1 MSSTLINLH
10 LFEIIPILLYLSG
23 LLYLGLRK
31 RNADSQ
37 KEDFILAGRTLTLP
51 AFIATLVTTWY
62 GGILGVGEFTW
73 LYGISNWFVFGLP
86 YYVFAILFAFFLSTR
101 IREAGGLSI
110 PDQFYRVYDN
120 RSGKLSGIFTFFI
133 TLPAPYCLMLGLF
146 IQMLTGWSLWVSISI
161 GTAVSMLYV
170 LSGGFR
176 AVVRTDM
183 LQFVLMFGGFAILL
197 ISLVIEFGGISYLPA
212 NLPELHL
219 TWHGGNS
226 TETIIVWFFIALWT
240 FVDPGFHQRCH
251 AAESPQTA
259 KRGILIS
266 IVFWLVFDCMTTLC
280 GLYARALM
288 SDINPV
294 LAFPLL
300 GHNFLPP
307 VLSGLF
313 LTGLLATI
321 MSTVDSF
328 SLLCAL
334 TLGHD
339 LQSPE
344 ERKSMSLSRL
354 RIGLLITAI
363 ISILLAISIPSVIQ
377 IWYIVGT
384 LFVPPLLLPL
394 LAVYFPG
401 LRLPT
406 GWTLPTMLLAFFSSL
421 GAMLYAVINSPS
433 IAELTYYADIPPMF
447 IGLFASIVLFFAGG
461 IANRNE
467 KFK

>member
-1 MSSTLINLH
+1 LDSTPIDLH
-10 LFEIIPILLYLSG
+10 FLEIAPILLYLGG

-31 RNADSQ
+31 GGETSQ

-73 LYGISNWFVFGLP
+73 LYGISNWIVFGLP
-86 YYVFAILFAFFLSTR
+86 YYVFAILFAFFLSGR
-101 IREAGGLSI
+101 VREAGGLSI
-110 PDQFYRVYDN
+110 PDQFYRVYNN
-120 RSGKLSGIFTFFI
+120 RSGRLSGIFTFFI

-146 IQMLTGWSLWVSISI
+146 IQMLTGWSLWICVSI

-197 ISLVIEFGGISYLPA
+197 ISLISQFGFASFLTSR
-212 NLPELHL
+212 LPELHL

-226 TETIIVWFFIALWT
+226 TETIVVWFFIALWT

-251 AAESPQTA
+251 AATSPQTA
-259 KRGILIS
+259 RRGILIS
-266 IVFWLVFDCMTTLC
+266 ILFWLVFDCMTTLC

-288 SDINPV
+288 IDINPV

-307 VLSGLF
+307 ILSGLF

-339 LQSPE
+339 LQSPT
-344 ERKSMSLSRL
+344 ERKNMSLSRL
-354 RIGLLITAI
+354 RTGLFITAA
-363 ISILLAISIPSVIQ
+363 ISILLAVSIPSVIQ

-401 LRLPT
+401 LRLPG
-406 GWTLPTMLLAFFSSL
+406 GWTAPTMLLAFLSAL
-421 GAMLYAVINSPS
+421 LTMLYAVFTSPN
-433 IAELTYYADIPPMF
+433 IAELVYYAGIPPMF
-447 IGLFASIVLFFAGG
+447 IGLFVSILLFFAGG
-461 IANRNE
+461 IVRRNE